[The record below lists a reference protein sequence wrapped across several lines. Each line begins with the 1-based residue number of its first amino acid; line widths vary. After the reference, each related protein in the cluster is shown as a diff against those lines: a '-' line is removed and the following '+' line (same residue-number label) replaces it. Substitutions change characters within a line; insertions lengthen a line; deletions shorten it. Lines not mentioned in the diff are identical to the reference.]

1 MVCDGV
7 DISSTAAFARG
18 EGLVRD
24 LDAGREGLVILLER
38 APNERVCCACAGWLD
53 LRLVEGIVKG
63 RM

>member
-38 APNERVCCACAGWLD
+38 APNERVCCACAC
-53 LRLVEGIVKG
+53 
-63 RM
+63 